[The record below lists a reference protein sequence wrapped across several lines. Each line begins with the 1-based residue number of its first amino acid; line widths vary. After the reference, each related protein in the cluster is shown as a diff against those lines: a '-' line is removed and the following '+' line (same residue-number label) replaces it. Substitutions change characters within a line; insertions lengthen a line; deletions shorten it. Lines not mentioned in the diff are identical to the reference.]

1 MIKLAYHLQK
11 KVDLFTIIIKYD
23 KYVMFFYKKHK
34 LRITVLLR

>member
-23 KYVMFFYKKHK
+23 KYVMFFIK
-34 LRITVLLR
+34 T